1 MGIKVGMSG
10 KEALDLLQDSPH
22 LQATDVVVE
31 HQFSIIGL
39 ISEARMNELG
49 SLGNAQ
55 LMAIEQI
62 YGIQIKNRE
71 EVARLIGEKA
81 GGKRQVLTICT
92 LLNSWVAVNLKEVV
106 IIPSEVLEPLFLL
119 TDWQSRNA

>member
-1 MGIKVGMSG
+1 
-10 KEALDLLQDSPH
+10 
-22 LQATDVVVE
+22 
-31 HQFSIIGL
+31 
-39 ISEARMNELG
+39 MNELG

-81 GGKRQVLTICT
+81 GDKRQVLTICT
-92 LLNSWVAVNLKEVV
+92 SLNSWVAVNLKEVV

-119 TDWQSRNA
+119 TDCQSKNA